1 MRVFYILQQME
12 YSIMHLQSINRL
24 QAFAGHLIASICI
37 AALLALVVFSVWYPG
52 ALAYASGVVD
62 IFLLLLFVDVVL
74 GPTFTLIVFNP
85 QKKEL
90 KRDLM
95 IIVAIQLIAL
105 LYGMHTMFVT
115 RPAYLVFNAKG
126 FDLVYANEIS
136 PKNLANAEHSKYKS
150 LPYFGPEVIGAI
162 LPNDPVIA
170 KEIMTSAAFGGED
183 VQNMP
188 RYYTPYENLKQSVQ
202 RNILPLKELQE
213 LNQDRTQ
220 EIQMLVDKYSTIDGN
235 VGYLPVTAKAHNVIA
250 ILNRKTA
257 EILEISDLRPAGR

>member
-1 MRVFYILQQME
+1 
-12 YSIMHLQSINRL
+12 MHLQSINRL
-24 QAFAGHLIASICI
+24 QAFGGHLVASICI
-37 AALLALVVFSVWYPG
+37 ASLLALVVFSVWYPG
-52 ALAYASGVVD
+52 ALAYASGVIG

-74 GPTFTLIVFNP
+74 GPTLTLIVFNP

-90 KRDLM
+90 KRDLT
-95 IIVAIQLIAL
+95 IIVIIQLVAL
-105 LYGMHTMFVT
+105 LYGMYSVFIA

-136 PKNLANAEHSKYKS
+136 PESLAKAEHSEYGS
-150 LPYFGPEVIGAI
+150 TPYFGPKVIGAT

-188 RYYTPYENLKQSVQ
+188 QYYMPYENLKQSVQ
-202 RNILPLKELQE
+202 RNILPIKELQKS
-213 LNQDRTQ
+213 NQDRIQ
-220 EIQMLVDKYSTIDGN
+220 EVQMLINKYSTIDGN
-235 VGYLPVTAKAHNVIA
+235 VGYLPITAKAHDVIA

-257 EILEISDLRPAGR
+257 EILEISDLRPVGK